1 MRNIFIIIFLS
12 PIFLLG
18 QNVQDPLAAIKEIK
32 QARIDTILS
41 VLKISNE
48 DIVADIGTGKGYN
61 LIRLT
66 KYFPSIKY
74 YVEDIDS
81 IACNRKNFKNSI
93 KIFNPNIPLDNF
105 IFTYG
110 TPTST
115 NLPRNKFTKVL
126 MIAVVHEFENKTSM
140 LTDIKSILKTG
151 GYVYIEEPLVIRK
164 VKKDK
169 GCNNPY
175 LTEPEFKKILTD
187 NGLEIEEEKRTNDT
201 GKNQYRKIFKCRKG
215 YS

>member
-1 MRNIFIIIFLS
+1 MRNILIIKLLF
-12 PIFLLG
+12 PIFLFG
-18 QNVQDPLAAIKEIK
+18 QKVQDPLVANNAIK

-41 VLKISNE
+41 VLKISND
-48 DIVADIGTGKGYN
+48 DIIADIGSGKGYN

-66 KYFPSIKY
+66 KYFPSIRY

-93 KIFNPNIPLDNF
+93 KLFNSNISIDNF

-115 NLPRNKFTKVL
+115 NLPKNKFTKVI
-126 MIAVVHEFENKTSM
+126 MIAVVHEFDNRSSM
-140 LTDIKSILKTG
+140 LTDIKSILKPG
-151 GYVYIEEPLVIRK
+151 GYIYIEEPLVIKK

-175 LTEPEFKKILTD
+175 LTEPEFKQILTD
-187 NGLEIEEEKRTNDT
+187 NGLEIEEEKQTNNT
-201 GKNQYRKIFKCRKG
+201 GKNQYRKFFKCRKG
-215 YS
+215 